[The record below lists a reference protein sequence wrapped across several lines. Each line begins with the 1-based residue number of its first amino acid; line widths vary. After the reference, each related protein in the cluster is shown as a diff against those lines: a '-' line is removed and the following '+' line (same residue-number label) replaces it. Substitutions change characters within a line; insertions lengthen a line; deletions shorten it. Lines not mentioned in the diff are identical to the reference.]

1 LLKLYIDYGIAV
13 APGGPKVISSLVFPA
28 LWRGV
33 TRDRREAEM
42 AYIAKELSG
51 RAGSKHQSAGSK
63 SEKDRLVTGPSSKVD
78 KKAVDMKNATNVVI
92 FR

>member
-1 LLKLYIDYGIAV
+1 
-13 APGGPKVISSLVFPA
+13 
-28 LWRGV
+28 
-33 TRDRREAEM
+33 M